1 MRATII
7 RIETLFEGVP
17 VRARVGFL
25 GSHTEAKA
33 SAWVKKFLS
42 RLSVVECLSA
52 LTWIG
57 GERLSEI
64 SISREPFWGTR
75 ISLCTSGIASHP
87 VHLTRSLL
95 PFGGWKLE
103 LGE

>member
-33 SAWVKKFLS
+33 SVWVKRFLR

-57 GERLSEI
+57 GERLAEI
-64 SISREPFWGTR
+64 SITREPFWGTR
-75 ISLCTSGIASHP
+75 IALRTSGLGGHWIN
-87 VHLTRSLL
+87 LTRSFL
-95 PFGGWKLE
+95 PFGGWKIE
-103 LGE
+103 PGE